1 VPPGIGTKTFFTK
14 PVNTEVEE
22 SGGSSSSGVRAARLE
37 KPVRITEQSWPEE
50 TVPVVSI
57 FCITYNHADFIRQAI
72 EGFLRQ
78 ETTFPVEIFIH
89 DDASTDGTADIVRD
103 YQAAYPR
110 LFSIVT
116 QAENKYSTVGSRVF
130 FECLTRQRGEFV
142 ALCEGD
148 DYWSDHNKLEIQIRL
163 LRETTELAGC
173 FHRTTLVDT
182 DNKVIKQDYFI
193 SEQKQFDFRD
203 CITKLKKQ
211 YATCSFVFRS
221 SAISNPRPWFIESS
235 NDIFLE
241 LQVALNGTLQFIDK
255 SMGAYRIHAG
265 GVWSSTTPAQKLLT
279 LLYRYKL
286 LLADPK
292 VKRKVGDEIFKLIER
307 IESKLCVKFE
317 CADILSRRSII
328 YKAAQFLETSVAKG
342 RSAVDDL
349 IKSFKA

>member
-1 VPPGIGTKTFFTK
+1 MPPGIGTKTFFTK

-22 SGGSSSSGVRAARLE
+22 SGGSSSSEVKAARLE
-37 KPVRITEQSWPEE
+37 KPVRITEQVWPEG
-50 TVPVVSI
+50 TVPVVSV
-57 FCITYNHADFIRQAI
+57 FNWAYNHAAFIRESI
-72 EGFLRQ
+72 ESILMQ
-78 ETTFPVEIFIH
+78 ETTFPVEIIIH
-89 DDASTDGTADIVRD
+89 DDASTDGTTEIISEYEAK
-103 YQAAYPR
+103 YPQ
-110 LFSIVT
+110 LFRNVIQS
-116 QAENKYSTVGSRVF
+116 ENQWSQEKSVMMPLFTAP
-130 FECLTRQRGEFV
+130 RGEFV
-142 ALCEGD
+142 ALSHGD
-148 DYWSDHNKLEIQIRL
+148 DYWSHRHKLEIQVKL
-163 LRETTELAGC
+163 MREKPELAGC

-235 NDIFLE
+235 NDMFLE

-342 RSAVDDL
+342 RNAVDDL

>member
-1 VPPGIGTKTFFTK
+1 MPPGIGTKTFFTK

-116 QAENKYSTVGSRVF
+116 QAENKYSTVGFRVF

-148 DYWSDHNKLEIQIRL
+148 DYWTNPHKLQIQVDLLSSQPRL
-163 LRETTELAGC
+163 SCC
-173 FHRTTLVDT
+173 FHQTKVVDEENLVIR
-182 DNKVIKQDYFI
+182 NENFRPQG
-193 SEQKQFDFRD
+193 SEFTFYECLTRLRKG
-203 CITKLKKQ
+203 
-211 YATCSFVFRS
+211 YATCSMVFRTSALQNIS
-221 SAISNPRPWFIESS
+221 SWFTEDP
-235 NDIFLE
+235 NDLFLE
-241 LQVALNGTLQFIDK
+241 LQLAKAGNIAFIDK
-255 SMGAYRIHAG
+255 NMAAYRRHSG
-265 GVWSSTTPAQKLLT
+265 GVWSSQSRVKQTLAIINRYEILLQDKSFSEAVKSRVEFIRDEYVQQLCMRGDCKSILGET
-279 LLYRYKL
+279 NPNL
-286 LLADPK
+286 LLVLKAY
-292 VKRKVGDEIFKLIER
+292 EYL
-307 IESKLCVKFE
+307 SKA
-317 CADILSRRSII
+317 CAKILKPVTGRR
-328 YKAAQFLETSVAKG
+328 
-342 RSAVDDL
+342 
-349 IKSFKA
+349 